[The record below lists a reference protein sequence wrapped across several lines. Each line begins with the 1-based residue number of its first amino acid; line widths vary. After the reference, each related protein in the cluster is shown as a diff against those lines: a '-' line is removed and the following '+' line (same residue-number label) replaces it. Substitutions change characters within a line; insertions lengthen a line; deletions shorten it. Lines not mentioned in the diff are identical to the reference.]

1 MTVSILVFVTGTF
14 AFYFNELSFFF
25 KSIGDFYHENQW
37 IRCLQ
42 ALLCIST
49 MHSHSHIH
57 TTDRNTADSQQTICV
72 PSTASIWTDFTKKYH
87 FLSWIDQLLS
97 FIQSK
102 DEGEIFRIYVFW
114 TQKNRNKRFSR
125 HVFVSLWHTYASCPQ
140 NCCRVSGQTRKFYLT
155 HHKFRLE
162 PSLHFV
168 VERENFDC
176 IWRLSNATRSHK
188 RMMLGRWIETPVA
201 NSQLT

>member
-1 MTVSILVFVTGTF
+1 MTVSILVFVTDTF

-49 MHSHSHIH
+49 LHSHSHIH

-140 NCCRVSGQTRKFYLT
+140 NCCRVSGQT
-155 HHKFRLE
+155 
-162 PSLHFV
+162 
-168 VERENFDC
+168 
-176 IWRLSNATRSHK
+176 
-188 RMMLGRWIETPVA
+188 
-201 NSQLT
+201 

>member
-1 MTVSILVFVTGTF
+1 MTVSILVFVTDTF

-49 MHSHSHIH
+49 LHSHSHIH

-87 FLSWIDQLLS
+87 FLSWIDQLLF

-125 HVFVSLWHTYASCPQ
+125 HVFESLWHTYASCPQ
-140 NCCRVSGQTRKFYLT
+140 NCCRVSGQT
-155 HHKFRLE
+155 
-162 PSLHFV
+162 
-168 VERENFDC
+168 
-176 IWRLSNATRSHK
+176 
-188 RMMLGRWIETPVA
+188 
-201 NSQLT
+201 